1 MYVHRSFILLYGIT
15 YGAELNTMDLQF
27 CIRFP
32 PTKATSSPARL
43 GFASLHANG
52 QPLGSGSGWPR
63 VKEGET
69 AKTESHALPSI
80 TSRSQADRFANRRDQ
95 DHVCKQIDE
104 RLTLTSGTGA
114 GQKHTVSRPHLSGT
128 ALDISGIPVAAAFFF
143 FLSQGKFGQKS
154 VSARSFKP
162 GPSLDWLR
170 HPPFPFL
177 SPLSA

>member
-143 FLSQGKFGQKS
+143 FVPREIWPKVSQ
-154 VSARSFKP
+154 R
-162 GPSLDWLR
+162 
-170 HPPFPFL
+170 
-177 SPLSA
+177 PLL